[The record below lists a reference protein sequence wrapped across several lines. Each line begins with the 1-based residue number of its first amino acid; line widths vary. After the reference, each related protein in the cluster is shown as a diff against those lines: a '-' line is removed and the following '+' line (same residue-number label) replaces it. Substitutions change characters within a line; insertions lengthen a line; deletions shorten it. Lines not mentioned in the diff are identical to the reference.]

1 MDLQTAYRFQW
12 VDWIDCFFY
21 TVVVYSSIARGASVN
36 SILVLWSFFFFTVFL
51 NKRLSLL
58 DAFHLLNATRLG
70 SWASLRS
77 FTGTELVFLLTTTPR
92 GGGYSLNPWV
102 GRCGPA
108 PHTQTLFKTKIAD
121 FPSKLF
127 QNR

>member
-12 VDWIDCFFY
+12 VDWIDCFFLY
-21 TVVVYSSIARGASVN
+21 CGGIFIDSQGRFCQQHFSFVE
-36 SILVLWSFFFFTVFL
+36 FFFFTVFL

-70 SWASLRS
+70 SWAPLRS

-92 GGGYSLNPWV
+92 GGYSLNPWV

>member
-1 MDLQTAYRFQW
+1 MGGLDGL
-12 VDWIDCFFY
+12 FFY
-21 TVVVYSSIARGASVN
+21 TVVVYSSIARDASVN
-36 SILVLWSFFFFTVFL
+36 SILVLWSFYFFTVFL

-92 GGGYSLNPWV
+92 GGVFAKSLGGEVRP
-102 GRCGPA
+102 GPSY
-108 PHTQTLFKTKIAD
+108 PDPVKD
-121 FPSKLF
+121 
-127 QNR
+127 

>member
-1 MDLQTAYRFQW
+1 MGGLDRLG
-12 VDWIDCFFY
+12 FFY
-21 TVVVYSSIARGASVN
+21 TVVVYSSIARGASVD

-70 SWASLRS
+70 SWASIRS
-77 FTGTELVFLLTTTPR
+77 FTGTELVFLLTTTPP
-92 GGGYSLNPWV
+92 GGYSINAWV

-108 PHTQTLFKTKIAD
+108 PHTLTLFKTKIAD

>member
-1 MDLQTAYRFQW
+1 MGGLDRL
-12 VDWIDCFFY
+12 FFY
-21 TVVVYSSIARGASVN
+21 TVVVYSSIARGASVD
-36 SILVLWSFFFFTVFL
+36 SILVLWSFIVTVFL

-70 SWASLRS
+70 SWASIRS
-77 FTGTELVFLLTTTPR
+77 FTGTELVFLLTNTPP
-92 GGGYSLNPWV
+92 GGYSINAWV

-108 PHTQTLFKTKIAD
+108 PHTLTLFKTKIAD